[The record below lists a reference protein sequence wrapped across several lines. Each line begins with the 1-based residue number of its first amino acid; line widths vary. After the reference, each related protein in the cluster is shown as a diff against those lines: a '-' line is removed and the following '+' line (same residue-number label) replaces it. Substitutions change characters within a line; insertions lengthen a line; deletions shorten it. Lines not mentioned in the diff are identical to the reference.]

1 MEEGTLDTIDKLLE
15 GALDEVD
22 GTEARYKIKSAQQLL
37 HVLQQRHDDLDIA
50 VEDVSDQDIID
61 NLRDLGYLR

>member
-1 MEEGTLDTIDKLLE
+1 MDEGTLETINKLLE

-22 GTEARYKIKSAQQLL
+22 DTEVRYKIKSAQQLL

-50 VEDVSDQDIID
+50 VENVDDQDVID
-61 NLRDLGYLR
+61 NLRDLGYLQ